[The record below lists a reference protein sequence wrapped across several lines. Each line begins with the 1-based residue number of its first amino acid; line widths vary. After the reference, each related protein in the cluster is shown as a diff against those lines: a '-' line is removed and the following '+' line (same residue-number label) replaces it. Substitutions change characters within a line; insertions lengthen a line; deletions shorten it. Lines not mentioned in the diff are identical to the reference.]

1 MSTAAEE
8 VLAQALKLDPA
19 DREMVAAQLMGSLE
33 TEPALSES
41 WRAEIQR
48 RVQELEDGTAE
59 LVPWEEVRDRL
70 CERLHAKRES

>member
-8 VLAQALKLDPA
+8 VLAQALKLDPV
-19 DREMVAAQLMGSLE
+19 DREMVAAQIMSSLE
-33 TEPALSES
+33 TEPAHSEA

-59 LVPWEEVRDRL
+59 LVLWEEVRDRL
-70 CERLHAKRES
+70 YERLHATREG